1 MSKICVKCGNV
12 IPEGMDACPNCGR
25 DGYDDS
31 SLQAVLSELG
41 LSLDQGSGS
50 GASENGE
57 PADKEPTI
65 RIPTLDVDN
74 DTKTEATDEDKDVK
88 ISGQEEDAPKEAPV
102 KKKETL
108 ADSASHKTS
117 KKKPAD
123 KPKTTPEKKSA
134 PKSQSPR
141 KKTGE
146 KQTTAAPAK
155 RRPLVEIEPEEEPQQ
170 RSAAVIGIVIGLIIA
185 LLVLACG
192 IAFMLYQM
200 GFFTRMSDEDLLN
213 APQTAQT
220 GEESVPETDT
230 QPEVPEAV
238 PVPVDSSLESSAAEE
253 TALEEVPPEEELIEC
268 TNFTITGTEYIILYS
283 RGVTTEISYIIEP
296 TELRNKITWESS
308 DESIATVDSYGTI
321 RARRGGTCVI
331 RGTYGDKSIRAY
343 VTNDFTVPDTVVD
356 MNMEDITLTHE
367 GQTAELAVEYE
378 LTKEQLKALTWESS
392 DTKVAMVDDDG
403 VVTAIANGTA
413 VVTASLGEYTATCI
427 VRCVNVTGNRGVNN
441 SESEY
446 VINYNDV
453 TLSRKGEYFQLKL
466 KSILGNEMPE
476 FTWSSDNTS
485 VATVDSKGVVTAVA
499 NGTAYITTSIGQDK
513 FQCIVRVNI
522 SG

>member
-12 IPEGMDACPNCGR
+12 IPDGMDTCPNCGR
-25 DGYDDS
+25 DEYDDS
-31 SLQAVLSELG
+31 DLQTVLSELG
-41 LSLDQGSGS
+41 LSLDQGRGS
-50 GASENGE
+50 DLSEDDGS
-57 PADKEPTI
+57 ADQEPTI
-65 RIPTLDVDN
+65 RIPTLELDDDTKSESTDVD
-74 DTKTEATDEDKDVK
+74 EDADDSDQSK
-88 ISGQEEDAPKEAPV
+88 DAPKKAPS
-102 KKKETL
+102 KKNETP
-108 ADSASHKTS
+108 ADASFKNKP

-123 KPKTTPEKKSA
+123 KPLNPSEKEPA
-134 PKSQSPR
+134 HKSQHP
-141 KKTGE
+141 KKKPDETS
-146 KQTTAAPAK
+146 ARPAK
-155 RRPLVEIEPEEEPQQ
+155 RRPLVEIEPLEEAPQK

-200 GFFTRMSDEDLLN
+200 GFFTQMSDEDLLN
-213 APQTAQT
+213 APQTGQMETA
-220 GEESVPETDT
+220 SVPETDM
-230 QPEVPEAV
+230 QPMVPDAAPNPAASEF
-238 PVPVDSSLESSAAEE
+238 ESSALEAP
-253 TALEEVPPEEELIEC
+253 ALQEGLPEEEPIEC

-296 TELRNKITWESS
+296 SDLRDKITWESS
-308 DESIATVDSYGTI
+308 DENVATVDSYGTI

-331 RGTYGDKSIRAY
+331 RGTCGDKSIKAY

-356 MNMEDITLTHE
+356 MNMEDITLTYE

-378 LTKEQLKALTWESS
+378 LTKDQLKALTWESS
-392 DTKVAMVDDDG
+392 DPKVAMVDDDG

-413 VVTASLGEYTATCI
+413 VITATLGDYTATCI

-446 VINYNDV
+446 VINYKDV
-453 TLSRKGEYFQLKL
+453 TLSRKGEYFQLTL
-466 KSILGNEMPE
+466 KSILGNEVPK
-476 FTWSSDNTS
+476 FTWSSDDPD
-485 VATVDSKGVVTAVA
+485 VATVDSKGVVTAVS
-499 NGTAYITTSIGQDK
+499 NGTAYITTSVGQDK